1 MDTMRH
7 SKFDEHGAV
16 VVHFNRKRGVAFGL
30 LFTALFG
37 SALGRLIDGN
47 GSVVAALSLSPLG
60 FMGLWFLT
68 SAWRARP
75 ELIID
80 PSGLTFCRAK
90 AHLNWTEVAM
100 VDIQEWQGNFD
111 LKHRLIVRAV
121 HPQRF
126 DAMWR
131 DVPQRP
137 WIARPAEGRI
147 VWPLDL
153 LSPSSKQIADAL
165 RDCSD
170 GAIAVGVRRVAR
182 RPFRNPDPA

>member
-1 MDTMRH
+1 
-7 SKFDEHGAV
+7 
-16 VVHFNRKRGVAFGL
+16 
-30 LFTALFG
+30 
-37 SALGRLIDGN
+37 
-47 GSVVAALSLSPLG
+47 
-60 FMGLWFLT
+60 
-68 SAWRARP
+68 
-75 ELIID
+75 
-80 PSGLTFCRAK
+80 
-90 AHLNWTEVAM
+90 M

-153 LSPSSKQIADAL
+153 LSPSSEQIADAL